1 MADAAS
7 QKARRT
13 AGRPVGSNRRDSL
26 ARILPA
32 ARKLFAE
39 RGYAKT
45 TFKEVGLAVGMT
57 PAALYAYYPSK
68 AALYQ
73 ATCEH
78 TQDLLLGQYLEAI
91 GEGGTL
97 RDQLRKILQAGAKAH
112 DEDSSITGLLAAIT
126 LEMRRHPEVAELM
139 LDRQNATFELIA
151 GAFAEAQGRGEVSD
165 HATPEEQARVVMGA
179 ATGVALFQYGLQR
192 STMVDS
198 MAVFI
203 DLIEARLFQ

>member
-1 MADAAS
+1 MPNPAVGKIQRS
-7 QKARRT
+7 

-32 ARKLFAE
+32 ARKLFAA

-78 TQDLLLGQYLEAI
+78 AQHLLLGQYMEVI
-91 GEGGTL
+91 GEGGSL
-97 RDQLRKILQAGAKAH
+97 REQLRKILLAGARAH
-112 DEDSSITGLLAAIT
+112 DEDSSITGLLGAIT

-139 LDRQNATFELIA
+139 LDRQNATFDLIA
-151 GAFAEAQGRGEVSD
+151 GAFAEAQRRGELSKR
-165 HATPEEQARVVMGA
+165 TSPEEQARVIMGA
-179 ATGVALFQYGLQR
+179 VTGVALFQYGLQR
-192 STMVDS
+192 STMVKS
-198 MAVFI
+198 MEVFI
-203 DLIEARLFQ
+203 DLIEARLFE